1 MTAKLI
7 TLQQWAKNT
16 YGEAAPCM
24 NTLRKWARSNKIT
37 PPAEKHG
44 RTYFV
49 DPEAS
54 YSQPGKP
61 KADAGPPV
69 AVRAPREPQE
79 SATSLIKRMLRE
91 SSSRNR
97 VKRSIG

>member
-24 NTLRKWARSNKIT
+24 NTLRKWARNNKIA

-49 DPEAS
+49 EPGAT
-54 YSQPGKP
+54 YIQPGKP
-61 KADAGPPV
+61 KADSEPPV
-69 AVRAPREPQE
+69 SVRSPREPQE
-79 SATSLIKRMLRE
+79 SATSLIQRLIREDRSRDRAKRG
-91 SSSRNR
+91 N
-97 VKRSIG
+97 K